1 MTARVAALRV
11 WRLGAVTLLLLAS
24 AVQAGSG
31 DARDWITRM
40 NGALATRSYD
50 GVFIHVMS
58 GKRQT
63 LRIIHRME
71 NGKMAE
77 RLIFA
82 NGTGREVVRNGSQ
95 WVAYFPDLK
104 IARAETRNR
113 SWGAMVAL
121 NGLSEESKRY
131 YDISTGGTERLLGR
145 MAQLVRVDPRDG
157 FRYGY
162 RFWLDQQTAMPLK
175 TQRITRAGE
184 VLEEISFLTLE
195 MRTSIPDELLKPD
208 VDPESLKWLRP
219 DTHVGDNSLKS
230 GFAPRKEMLPPG
242 FRVAFNNPGSD
253 PNSKEP
259 RTRFIVSDGVDWV
272 SVFIEPAD
280 KGQPP
285 SNARPDG
292 VVLMGLSATY
302 VSRQEAYKV
311 TAVGEVP
318 PMTVKSIADAFQP
331 E

>member
-1 MTARVAALRV
+1 M
-11 WRLGAVTLLLLAS
+11 GAVTLLVFAS
-24 AVQAGSG
+24 VVRAGTG
-31 DARDWITRM
+31 DAREWITRM
-40 NGALATRSYD
+40 NAALATRSYD
-50 GVFIHVMS
+50 GVFIHAMS

-63 LRIIHRME
+63 LRVIHRME
-71 NGKMAE
+71 NGKMTE

-82 NGTGREVVRNGSQ
+82 NGSGWEVVRNGSE

-104 IARAETRNR
+104 IARVETRNR
-113 SWGAMVAL
+113 SWGAMVTL
-121 NGLSEESKRY
+121 NGLTDETKRNY
-131 YDISTGGTERLLGR
+131 EISTAGTERLLGR
-145 MAQLVRVDPRDG
+145 TAQLVRVDPRDG

-208 VDPESLKWLRP
+208 VDPDTLKWLRP
-219 DTHVGDNSLKS
+219 DIHVDKSSLKT
-230 GFAPRKEMLPPG
+230 GVAPRKELLPPG
-242 FRVAFNNPGSD
+242 FRVAFNNPEAD
-253 PNSKEP
+253 SKAP
-259 RTRFIVSDGVDWV
+259 RTRFIVSDGVNWV

-280 KGQPP
+280 KAQPAP
-285 SNARPDG
+285 GAPPDG

-302 VSRQEAYKV
+302 VVRQDGYKV

-318 PMTVKSIADAFQP
+318 PLTVKSIADAFQP